1 MSILRRRGIVRA
13 GILAAAAL
21 LAACSYQAGD
31 LENPLTRRLAW
42 FSYLGGEDLRSSCR
56 PGQPARFRLVYN
68 GVYGEQVRAYDL
80 RESATGS
87 GAILFVRI
95 FAGGEVL
102 TIGYPDPFAPGRGV
116 AADSRLTAEEYGE
129 LVRAL
134 ADNGAFAPPP
144 VGLDLRSDSFYW
156 VASAC
161 VDGSFRF
168 HAWRYGSEPF
178 AKLTLEQALLRFER
192 SGIPFNHPRPGTS
205 GLPRPGGEPT
215 YDFTVRVGRTGLAG
229 NTTLF

>member
-1 MSILRRRGIVRA
+1 MTHLRMKFLV
-13 GILAAAAL
+13 AAAL
-21 LAACSYQAGD
+21 LLLSACAYQSGD
-31 LENPLTRRLAW
+31 LENPLTRRFTW
-42 FSYLGGEDLRSSCR
+42 FSYLGGEDLRAACR

-68 GVYGEQVRAYDL
+68 GVYKEQVRAYDL

-95 FAGGEVL
+95 FAGGELV
-102 TIGYPDPFAPGRGV
+102 TVGYPDPLAPGRGV
-116 AADSRLTAEEYGE
+116 AAETRLTTEEYGE

-144 VGLDLRSDSFYW
+144 EGLQLGSDEFYW

-161 VDGSFRF
+161 VDGRFRF

-178 AKLTLEQALLRFER
+178 AKLTLEQALSRFDR
-192 SGIPFNHPRPGTS
+192 SGVAFNRPRPGTS
-205 GLPRPGGEPT
+205 GLPRPGGEPGH
-215 YDFTVRVGRTGLAG
+215 DFTMRVGAKGFVGT
-229 NTTLF
+229 TTLF